1 MVALT
6 GRQHQSAAAIFRIP
20 LMMWVM
26 WVTICFDIIGI
37 QFNLVL
43 AFPKIKQWSGE
54 LGSQFPFPLPVTFLL
69 LTAAHPFYRYKYV
82 SQKPTH
88 LDVAK

>member
-6 GRQHQSAAAIFRIP
+6 GRQHQSAAAAIFRIP

-26 WVTICFDIIGI
+26 LVMICFDIIGI

-69 LTAAHPFYRYKYV
+69 LVLLHTSY
-82 SQKPTH
+82 
-88 LDVAK
+88 